1 MKLQLITIDGPSG
14 VGKGTLALLLAN
26 YFKLNYLNSGSIYR
40 AIAYLS
46 EINKI
51 EVSDT
56 EDIISLITTLQIQ
69 FPIEKNNYRI
79 ICNKKDITNDIN
91 NENCATRASI
101 ISSNTYVRKSLV
113 SLQRSFFQEPGLVAE
128 GRDMGSVIFKNS
140 KIKIFLTASN
150 IIKAQRRHKQLKQ
163 KGINVSLP
171 HLIEE
176 LDNRD
181 SRDVSRKI
189 SPLVIP
195 SDAYIIDTDKLT
207 INEVFDKTLKYINN

>member
-128 GRDMGSVIFKNS
+128 GRDMGSVIFKAS

-176 LDNRD
+176 LDSRD
-181 SRDVSRKI
+181 RRDVSRKI

-195 SDAYIIDTDKLT
+195 NDAYVIDTDKLT
-207 INEVFDKTLKYINN
+207 INEVFDKTLKYINK

>member
-46 EINKI
+46 EINNI

-128 GRDMGSVIFKNS
+128 GRDMGSVIFKDS

-176 LDNRD
+176 LDSRD
-181 SRDVSRKI
+181 RRDVSRKI

-195 SDAYIIDTDKLT
+195 NDAYVIDTDKLT
-207 INEVFDKTLKYINN
+207 INEVFDKTLKYINK

>member
-46 EINKI
+46 EINNI

-128 GRDMGSVIFKNS
+128 GRDMGSVIFKAS

-176 LDNRD
+176 LDSRD
-181 SRDVSRKI
+181 RRDVSRKI

-195 SDAYIIDTDKLT
+195 NDAYVIDTDKLT
-207 INEVFDKTLKYINN
+207 INEVFDKTLKYINK

>member
-1 MKLQLITIDGPSG
+1 MNLQIITIDGPSG
-14 VGKGTLALLLAN
+14 VGKGTLALSLAN
-26 YFKLNYLNSGSIYR
+26 YLNLNYLNSGSIYR
-40 AIAYLS
+40 AVAYLS
-46 EINKI
+46 ELENINTDNIK
-51 EVSDT
+51 E
-56 EDIISLITTLQIQ
+56 IISLTSTLNIRFITDNKE
-69 FPIEKNNYRI
+69 FKI
-79 ICNKKDITNDIN
+79 ICNDQDITEEIN
-91 NENCATRASI
+91 NEECATRASI
-101 ISSNTYVRKSLV
+101 ISSNIDVRKSLID
-113 SLQRSFFQEPGLVAE
+113 LQRSFCKEPGLIAE
-128 GRDMGSVIFKNS
+128 GRDMGSVIFRNS
-140 KIKIFLTASN
+140 QIKIFLTASN
-150 IIKAQRRHKQLKQ
+150 EIKAQRRHKQLKQ

>member
-128 GRDMGSVIFKNS
+128 GRDMGSVIFKDS

-171 HLIEE
+171 HLIKE
-176 LDNRD
+176 LDSRD
-181 SRDVSRKI
+181 RRDVSRKI

-195 SDAYIIDTDKLT
+195 NDAYVIDTDKLT
-207 INEVFDKTLKYINN
+207 INEVFDKTLKYINK

>member
-46 EINKI
+46 EINNI

-69 FPIEKNNYRI
+69 FPIENNNYRI

-176 LDNRD
+176 LDSRD
-181 SRDVSRKI
+181 RRDVSRKI

-195 SDAYIIDTDKLT
+195 NDAYVIDTDKLT
-207 INEVFDKTLKYINN
+207 INEVFDKTLKYINK

>member
-40 AIAYLS
+40 AIAYFS
-46 EINKI
+46 EINNI

-69 FPIEKNNYRI
+69 FPIENNNYRI

-176 LDNRD
+176 LDSRD
-181 SRDVSRKI
+181 RRDVSRKI

-195 SDAYIIDTDKLT
+195 NDAYVIDTDKLT
-207 INEVFDKTLKYINN
+207 INEVFDKTLKYINK

>member
-1 MKLQLITIDGPSG
+1 MSLQIITIDGPSG
-14 VGKGTLALLLAN
+14 VGKGTLALSLAN
-26 YFKLNYLNSGSIYR
+26 YLNLNYLNSGSIYR
-40 AIAYLS
+40 AVAYLS
-46 EINKI
+46 ELENINTDNIK
-51 EVSDT
+51 E
-56 EDIISLITTLQIQ
+56 IISLISILNIRFITDNKE
-69 FPIEKNNYRI
+69 FKI
-79 ICNKKDITNDIN
+79 ICNNKDITEAIN
-91 NENCATRASI
+91 NEKCATRASI
-101 ISSNTYVRKSLV
+101 ISSNIDVRKSLIG
-113 SLQRSFFQEPGLVAE
+113 LQRSFYKEPGLIAE

-140 KIKIFLTASN
+140 QIKIFLTASN
-150 IIKAQRRHKQLKQ
+150 EIKAQRRHKQLKQ

>member
-1 MKLQLITIDGPSG
+1 MRLQLITIDGPSG

-46 EINKI
+46 EINNI

-176 LDNRD
+176 LDSRD
-181 SRDVSRKI
+181 RRDVSRKI

-195 SDAYIIDTDKLT
+195 NDAYVIDTDKLT
-207 INEVFDKTLKYINN
+207 INEVFDKTLKYINK

>member
-1 MKLQLITIDGPSG
+1 MRLQLITIDGPSG

-46 EINKI
+46 EINNI

-128 GRDMGSVIFKNS
+128 GRDIGSVIFKNS

-176 LDNRD
+176 LDSRD
-181 SRDVSRKI
+181 RRDVSRKI

-195 SDAYIIDTDKLT
+195 NDAYVIDTDKLT
-207 INEVFDKTLKYINN
+207 INEVFDKTLKYINK

>member
-1 MKLQLITIDGPSG
+1 MRLQLITIDGPSG

-40 AIAYLS
+40 AIAYFS
-46 EINKI
+46 EINNI

-69 FPIEKNNYRI
+69 FPIENNNYRI

-176 LDNRD
+176 LDSRD
-181 SRDVSRKI
+181 RRDVSRKI

-195 SDAYIIDTDKLT
+195 NDAYVIDTDKLT
-207 INEVFDKTLKYINN
+207 INEVFDKTLKYINK

>member
-46 EINKI
+46 EINNI

-69 FPIEKNNYRI
+69 FSIEKNNYRI

-176 LDNRD
+176 LDSRD
-181 SRDVSRKI
+181 RRDVSRKI

-195 SDAYIIDTDKLT
+195 NDAYVIDTDKLT
-207 INEVFDKTLKYINN
+207 INEVFDKTLKYINK

>member
-1 MKLQLITIDGPSG
+1 M
-14 VGKGTLALLLAN
+14 
-26 YFKLNYLNSGSIYR
+26 
-40 AIAYLS
+40 
-46 EINKI
+46 
-51 EVSDT
+51 
-56 EDIISLITTLQIQ
+56 QIQ

-207 INEVFDKTLKYINN
+207 INEVFDKTLKYINK

>member
-1 MKLQLITIDGPSG
+1 MRLQLITIDGPSG

-46 EINKI
+46 EINNI

-113 SLQRSFFQEPGLVAE
+113 NLQRSFFQEPGLVAE

-140 KIKIFLTASN
+140 KIKIFLTRN
-150 IIKAQRRHKQLKQ
+150 YNT
-163 KGINVSLP
+163 GSLSY
-171 HLIEE
+171 HICK
-176 LDNRD
+176 NQF
-181 SRDVSRKI
+181 
-189 SPLVIP
+189 
-195 SDAYIIDTDKLT
+195 YT
-207 INEVFDKTLKYINN
+207 

>member
-46 EINKI
+46 EINNI

-69 FPIEKNNYRI
+69 FPIENNNYRI

-128 GRDMGSVIFKNS
+128 GRDMGSVIFKAS

-176 LDNRD
+176 LDSRD
-181 SRDVSRKI
+181 RRDVSRKI

-195 SDAYIIDTDKLT
+195 NDAYVIDTDKLT
-207 INEVFDKTLKYINN
+207 INEVFDKTLKYINK

>member
-14 VGKGTLALLLAN
+14 VGKGTLALLLAK

-46 EINKI
+46 EINNI

-176 LDNRD
+176 LDSRD
-181 SRDVSRKI
+181 RRDVSRKI

-195 SDAYIIDTDKLT
+195 NDAYVIDTDKLT
-207 INEVFDKTLKYINN
+207 INEVFDKTLKYINK

>member
-1 MKLQLITIDGPSG
+1 MRLQLITIDGPSG

-46 EINKI
+46 EINNI

-128 GRDMGSVIFKNS
+128 GRDMGSVIFKDS

-176 LDNRD
+176 LDSRD
-181 SRDVSRKI
+181 RRDVSRKI

-195 SDAYIIDTDKLT
+195 NDAYVIDTDKLT
-207 INEVFDKTLKYINN
+207 INEVFDKTLKYINK

>member
-46 EINKI
+46 EINNI

>member
-46 EINKI
+46 EINNI

-207 INEVFDKTLKYINN
+207 INEVFDKTLKYINK

>member
-128 GRDMGSVIFKNS
+128 GRDMGSVIFKDS

-176 LDNRD
+176 LDSRD
-181 SRDVSRKI
+181 RRDVSRKI

-195 SDAYIIDTDKLT
+195 NDAYVIDTDKLT
-207 INEVFDKTLKYINN
+207 INEVFDKTLKYINK

>member
-40 AIAYLS
+40 TIAYLS
-46 EINKI
+46 EINNI

-176 LDNRD
+176 LDSRD
-181 SRDVSRKI
+181 RRDVSRKI

-195 SDAYIIDTDKLT
+195 NDAYVIDTDKLT
-207 INEVFDKTLKYINN
+207 INEVFDKTLKYINK

>member
-128 GRDMGSVIFKNS
+128 GRDMGSVIFKAS

>member
-40 AIAYLS
+40 AIAYFS
-46 EINKI
+46 EINNI

-128 GRDMGSVIFKNS
+128 GRDMGSVIFKAS

-176 LDNRD
+176 LDSRD
-181 SRDVSRKI
+181 RRDVSRKI

-195 SDAYIIDTDKLT
+195 NDAYVIDTDKLT
-207 INEVFDKTLKYINN
+207 INEVFDKTLKYINK

>member
-46 EINKI
+46 EINNI

-113 SLQRSFFQEPGLVAE
+113 SLQRSFFQKPGLIAE

-176 LDNRD
+176 LDSRD
-181 SRDVSRKI
+181 RRDVSRKI

-195 SDAYIIDTDKLT
+195 NDAYVIDTDKLT
-207 INEVFDKTLKYINN
+207 INEVFDKTLKYINK

>member
-46 EINKI
+46 EINNI

-176 LDNRD
+176 LDSRD
-181 SRDVSRKI
+181 RRDVSRKI

-195 SDAYIIDTDKLT
+195 NDAYVIDTDKLT
-207 INEVFDKTLKYINN
+207 INEVFDKTLKYINK

>member
-40 AIAYLS
+40 AIAYFS
-46 EINKI
+46 EINNI

-69 FPIEKNNYRI
+69 FPIENNNYRI

-128 GRDMGSVIFKNS
+128 GRDMGSVIFKAS

-176 LDNRD
+176 LDSRD
-181 SRDVSRKI
+181 RRDVSRKI

-195 SDAYIIDTDKLT
+195 NDAYVIDTDKLT
-207 INEVFDKTLKYINN
+207 INEVFDKTLKYINK